1 MAVIIPTM
9 ALLGMNGP
17 ADKDTLKSE
26 RRYRVV
32 GAEAKVEM
40 MVARD
45 DDGREGRGRTMMEA
59 TVMGGQVE
67 AIGEIHPPGLDTRAK
82 SMLLWRSLMQTQMP
96 SKRPSIPFSMGS
108 IPNPS
113 RKRLLRP
120 ILV

>member
-40 MVARD
+40 MVQD
-45 DDGREGRGRTMMEA
+45 DDGREGRGRTMMGV

-113 RKRLLRP
+113 RKRHLPP